1 MTIKQLLDMPIGEK
15 TGGFELTVK
24 KYPSKM
30 VEVGKKK
37 IQPVTFID
45 ETGEMI
51 GDVLNA
57 KFGAIHKGYK
67 IHITVGVIQN
77 GEKGKKLF
85 VEQWWVPT
93 MTVDEYEAKRA
104 KEAKQFRQEMFDP
117 EEEYITRSKVR
128 MHITERFIEAGL
140 IKLESD
146 EKHDAFIMNRIN
158 FWTDFSMTGQ

>member
-1 MTIKQLLDMPIGEK
+1 MTIKQLLDMPIGQK
-15 TGGFELTVK
+15 VGGFELTVK

-45 ETGEMI
+45 ETGEMV

-57 KFGAIHKGYK
+57 KYGAIHKGYK

-85 VEQWWVPT
+85 VEQWWIPSIT
-93 MTVDEYEAKRA
+93 ADEYEAKR
-104 KEAKQFRQEMFDP
+104 EADRKPSGESSTW
-117 EEEYITRSKVR
+117 EEEVVPSMIRNSQVREFIGGYASKHGTVPECTLDNRKALDRWVAYI
-128 MHITERFIEAGL
+128 E
-140 IKLESD
+140 
-146 EKHDAFIMNRIN
+146 
-158 FWTDFSMTGQ
+158 TGE

>member
-1 MTIKQLLDMPIGEK
+1 MTIKQLLDMPIGQK
-15 TGGFELTVK
+15 VGAFELTVK

-45 ETGEMI
+45 ETGEMV

-57 KFGAIHKGYK
+57 KYGAIHKGYK

-85 VEQWWVPT
+85 VEQWWIPSIT
-93 MTVDEYEAKRA
+93 ADEYEAIKA
-104 KEAKQFRQEMFDP
+104 KEFRQQVFDP
-117 EEEYITRSKVR
+117 EEEYIVRSKVR
-128 MHITERFIEAGL
+128 MHVVCAL
-140 IKLESD
+140 IQSG
-146 EKHDAFIMNRIN
+146 NRIDYDAKTKKYIN
-158 FWTDFSMTGQ
+158 AWVDFILSGE

>member
-51 GDVLNA
+51 GDVLGA

-67 IHITVGVIQN
+67 IHITVGIIQN
-77 GEKGKKLF
+77 GEKGKKLY
-85 VEQWWVPT
+85 VEQWWVPS
-93 MTVDEYEAKRA
+93 MTADEYEAKKA
-104 KEAKQFRQEMFDP
+104 KEFRQQVFDP
-117 EEEYITRSKVR
+117 EEEYIVQSKVR
-128 MHITERFIEAGL
+128 MHVVCAWVRTQKIFNPD
-140 IKLESD
+140 LESD
-146 EKHDAFIMNRIN
+146 RKSVNRIVDFIM
-158 FWTDFSMTGQ
+158 TGE

>member
-1 MTIKQLLDMPIGEK
+1 MTIKQLLDMPVGQK
-15 TGGFELTVK
+15 VGGFELTVK

-57 KFGAIHKGYK
+57 KYGAIHKGYK
-67 IHITVGVIQN
+67 IHVTVGVIQN

-85 VEQWWVPT
+85 VEQWWVPS
-93 MTVDEYEAKRA
+93 MTADEYEAKNEAKKA
-104 KEAKQFRQEMFDP
+104 KEFRQQVFDP
-117 EEEYITRSKVR
+117 EEEYIVQSKIR
-128 MHITERFIEAGL
+128 MHVGCSFIEAGVNL
-140 IKLESD
+140 HEIDKWKKPINAWVD
-146 EKHDAFIMNRIN
+146 FIL
-158 FWTDFSMTGQ
+158 TGE